1 MRLYLY
7 DKFNRQLPDA
17 KTRLVYNMKLPSLDS
32 STFSQLLGVVS
43 DVTLVMDLQGV
54 VEDVS
59 TSRET
64 LAALGCQSWVG
75 RRWIDTVTSESRSK
89 IQEML
94 QSQGAP
100 EAMRWRHVN
109 HLSPVGTEVA
119 LQYVVLPLAGGK
131 LLAMGRDLESLAEL
145 QRRLVETQQSMERDY
160 LRLRHIEAR
169 YRVLFDTSSEAVLM
183 VDANTQRVLEANAGA
198 QSLLKDAGKRLVG
211 RDVRECFEAE
221 SQAEVQSLLRM
232 ALATG
237 RIEMCAARVAGLPSS
252 WTVSATVFRQE
263 GGAQFL
269 VRLATREVSAVPL
282 QDADASAALSEAME
296 RFPDGWLLTDTSGI
310 IKSVNEE
317 GMALLGLTASSQV
330 LGQSLE
336 RWFLRGAVD
345 WGVLNT
351 SLRQQLPV
359 RNFATEVRTLSGMT
373 LPVEVSAVC
382 LARPEPLYAFFVRD
396 MDRRL
401 QGSASVVSSQTNPF
415 SDLSQLV
422 GRRPIKDI
430 VGETVDT
437 IERMCIEA
445 ALELTHN
452 NRASA
457 AEMLGLS
464 RQSLY
469 VKLRRFGMVAEAEAD
484 NP

>member
-1 MRLYLY
+1 
-7 DKFNRQLPDA
+7 
-17 KTRLVYNMKLPSLDS
+17 MKLPSLDS

-43 DVTLVMDLQGV
+43 DITVIMDPKGV

-59 TSRET
+59 VGRDS
-64 LAALGCQSWVG
+64 LSALGCQTWIG
-75 RRWIDTVTSESRSK
+75 RNWLDTVTTESRTK
-89 IQEML
+89 IQDLL
-94 QSQGAP
+94 QSRGVPQ
-100 EAMRWRHVN
+100 EMRWRHVN
-109 HLSPVGTEVA
+109 HTTPVGNEVA
-119 LQYVVLPLAGGK
+119 LQYVVLPLGDAK
-131 LLAMGRDLESLAEL
+131 LLAIGRDLESLAEL

-169 YRVLFDTSSEAVLM
+169 YRILFDTSSEAVLM
-183 VDANTQRVLEANAGA
+183 VDASSQRVLEANVGA
-198 QSLLKDAGKRLVG
+198 QSLLRDAGKRLVG
-211 RDVRECFEAE
+211 RDVRECFAPE
-221 SQAEVQSLLRM
+221 SQGEVQSLLRT

-237 RIEMCAARVAGLPSS
+237 RIEMCAAQVAAMPSA

-269 VRLATREVSAVPL
+269 VRLVSRETGAPSPHDAHAATV
-282 QDADASAALSEAME
+282 LSEAMVQ
-296 RFPDGWLLTDTSGI
+296 FPDGWLLTDTAGMV
-310 IKSVNEE
+310 KSVNEE

-330 LGQSLE
+330 VGQSLE
-336 RWFLRGAVD
+336 RWLLRGAVD
-345 WGVLNT
+345 WGVLHT

-373 LPVEVSAVC
+373 LPVEISAVS
-382 LARPEPLYAFFVRD
+382 LVQPEPLYVFFVRD

-401 QGSASVVSSQTNPF
+401 QGGASVSQSQINPF
-415 SDLSQLV
+415 ADLSQLV

-469 VKLRRFGMVAEAEAD
+469 VKLRRFGIVAESEAE
-484 NP
+484 NLG

>member
-1 MRLYLY
+1 
-7 DKFNRQLPDA
+7 
-17 KTRLVYNMKLPSLDS
+17 MKLPSLDS

-43 DVTLVMDLQGV
+43 DVSLVMDLQGV
-54 VEDVS
+54 IEDVS
-59 TSRET
+59 TGRDT
-64 LAALGCQSWVG
+64 LAALGCQAWVG
-75 RRWIDTVTSESRSK
+75 RSWIDTVTTESRIK

-94 QSQGAP
+94 QSQGA
-100 EAMRWRHVN
+100 ADTMRWRHVN
-109 HLSPVGTEVA
+109 HTSPLGNDVA
-119 LQYVVLPLAGGK
+119 LQYVLVPLGGKK
-131 LLAMGRDLESLAEL
+131 LLAVGRDLESLAEL

-183 VDANTQRVLEANAGA
+183 VDSSTQRVLEANVGA
-198 QSLLKDAGKRLVG
+198 QSMMRDAGKRLVG
-211 RDVRECFEAE
+211 RDVRECFEAD
-221 SQAEVQSLLRM
+221 SQGEVQSLLRM

-237 RIEMCAARVAGLPSS
+237 RIEMCSAQVAGLSS
-252 WTVSATVFRQE
+252 AWTVSATVFRQE

-269 VRLATREVSAVPL
+269 VRLVPREAALLPAHDSGSS
-282 QDADASAALSEAME
+282 DALSAAME
-296 RFPDGWLLTDTSGI
+296 HFPDGWVLTDPSGLV
-310 IKSVNEE
+310 KSVNEE

-330 LGQSLE
+330 IGQSLE
-336 RWFLRGAVD
+336 RWLQRGAVD

-373 LPVEVSAVC
+373 LPIEISAVY
-382 LARPEPLYAFFVRD
+382 LSRPEPTYAFFLRD

-401 QGSASVVSSQTNPF
+401 QGGASVAQSQSNPF
-415 SDLSQLV
+415 ADLSQLV

-437 IERMCIEA
+437 IERKCIEA

-469 VKLRRFGMVAEAEAD
+469 VKLRRFGMVAETEAE

>member
-1 MRLYLY
+1 
-7 DKFNRQLPDA
+7 
-17 KTRLVYNMKLPSLDS
+17 MKLPALDP
-32 STFSQLLGVVS
+32 STLSQLLGVVS
-43 DVTLVMDLQGV
+43 DLTLVMDAKGV
-54 VEDVS
+54 IEDVS
-59 TSRET
+59 TGRDT
-64 LAALGCQSWVG
+64 LAVLGCQAWIG
-75 RRWIDTVTSESRSK
+75 TRWLDTVTTESRIK

-100 EAMRWRHVN
+100 EQMRWRHVN
-109 HLSPVGTEVA
+109 HPAPNGNEVA
-119 LQYVVLPLAGGK
+119 LQYVVLPLDGGR
-131 LLAMGRDLESLAEL
+131 LLALGRDLESLAEL
-145 QRRLVETQQSMERDY
+145 QRRLVETQQTMERDY

-169 YRVLFDTSSEAVLM
+169 YRVLLDTSSEPVLM
-183 VDANTQRVLEANAGA
+183 VDANTQRVLEANIGA

-211 RDVRECFEAE
+211 RDVRECFEGE
-221 SQAEVQSLLRM
+221 SQGEVQSLLRM

-237 RIEMCAARVAGLPSS
+237 RIEMCAAKVAGVTSA

-269 VRLATREVSAVPL
+269 VRLVARDTVSNAHQESGGPDV
-282 QDADASAALSEAME
+282 LSEAME
-296 RFPDGWLLTDTSGI
+296 RFPDGWLLTDPTGT

-317 GMALLGLTASSQV
+317 GMALLGLTAYSQV
-330 LGQSLE
+330 VGQNLE
-336 RWFLRGAVD
+336 RWLLRGAVD

-373 LPVEVSAVC
+373 LPVEVSAVA
-382 LARPEPLYAFFVRD
+382 LARPEPMYAFFVRD

-401 QGSASVVSSQTNPF
+401 QGGASVAQSQAHPF
-415 SDLSQLV
+415 ADLSQLV

-469 VKLRRFGMVAEAEAD
+469 VKLRRFGMVAEAETDAS
-484 NP
+484 

>member
-1 MRLYLY
+1 
-7 DKFNRQLPDA
+7 
-17 KTRLVYNMKLPSLDS
+17 MKLPSLDS

-43 DVTLVMDLQGV
+43 DVTLVMNLQGV
-54 VEDVS
+54 IEDVS
-59 TSRET
+59 TGRDT

-75 RRWIDTVTSESRSK
+75 RRWMDTVTSESRIK

-100 EAMRWRHVN
+100 EVMRWRHVN
-109 HLSPVGTEVA
+109 HISPVGNEVA
-119 LQYVVLPLAGGK
+119 LQYVVLPLGGGR
-131 LLAMGRDLESLAEL
+131 LLAIGRDLESLAEL

-169 YRVLFDTSSEAVLM
+169 YRVLFDTSTEAVLM
-183 VDANTQRVLEANAGA
+183 VDATTQRVLEANVGA

-211 RDVRECFEAE
+211 RDVRECFEGE
-221 SQAEVQSLLRM
+221 SQGEVQSLLRM

-237 RIEMCAARVAGLPSS
+237 RIEMCSAHVAGLPSAL
-252 WTVSATVFRQE
+252 TVSATVFRQE

-269 VRLATREVSAVPL
+269 VRMVTREAAAAPV
-282 QDADASAALSEAME
+282 QDPGSSAALGEAME
-296 RFPDGWLLTDTSGI
+296 RFPDGWILTDTAGL

-330 LGQSLE
+330 VGQSLE
-336 RWFLRGAVD
+336 RWLLRGAVD
-345 WGVLNT
+345 WGVLHT

-373 LPVEVSAVC
+373 LPVEVSAVS
-382 LARPEPLYAFFVRD
+382 LARAEPMYAFFVRD
-396 MDRRL
+396 MDRRM
-401 QGSASVVSSQTNPF
+401 QSGASMALSQANPF
-415 SDLSQLV
+415 AELSQLV

-445 ALELTHN
+445 ALALTHN

-469 VKLRRFGMVAEAEAD
+469 VKLRRFGMVAETEVD